1 MDKNKS
7 NVRLIMGLVAAI
19 IIALFAVLNSKE
31 VEISFGFTSIKIS
44 QAIVILV
51 SMTLGAVLM
60 YSMSLLADMK
70 RKKKQKE
77 DAKSEQKKDANKT
90 VKTEDVKQSLYVE
103 PPSETVENSIEDVS
117 KSKNNDEV

>member
-77 DAKSEQKKDANKT
+77 DAKSEHKKDANKT
-90 VKTEDVKQSLYVE
+90 VKTEDAKQSLYVE

-117 KSKNNDEV
+117 KAKNNDEV

>member
-90 VKTEDVKQSLYVE
+90 VKTEDAKQSLYVE

-117 KSKNNDEV
+117 KAKNNDEV